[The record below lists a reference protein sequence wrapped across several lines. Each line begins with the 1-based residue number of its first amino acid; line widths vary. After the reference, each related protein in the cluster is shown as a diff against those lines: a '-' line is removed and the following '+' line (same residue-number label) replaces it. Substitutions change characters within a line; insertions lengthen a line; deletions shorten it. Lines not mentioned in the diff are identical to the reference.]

1 MFTYFSVEVGIFAF
15 LIMFFCISRIYIIHG
30 PCFLYNTCL
39 SIILNSHFQEDIVI
53 QKFSF
58 NIFLPRFIWCVFQ
71 NKFPP
76 VHTLWLSPFNLA
88 PWCQPFK
95 RHLPFRH
102 FLLIESKS
110 LSSQST
116 QYEAKTFSW
125 VMSGYSE
132 DHKVIKSLP
141 KIWQHRQWQDD
152 NGRWVDFDK
161 YFSFRSHWLE
171 F

>member
-15 LIMFFCISRIYIIHG
+15 LITFFSISRIYIIHG

-39 SIILNSHFQEDIVI
+39 SIILNTHFQEDVFI

-58 NIFLPRFIWCVFQ
+58 NIFLSLYIWCVFQ

-132 DHKVIKSLP
+132 DHKVIKS
-141 KIWQHRQWQDD
+141 
-152 NGRWVDFDK
+152 
-161 YFSFRSHWLE
+161 
-171 F
+171 